1 MTWAG
6 ARGPQKEYT
15 MPQQNDHTDDLHDDW
30 QEEDQGDRRKRW
42 QEEPHEHRNGLL
54 ARETCDGLAQDPPRF
69 GGRGYGVT
77 DVNGAE
83 DRRYREKPETLP
95 SCFEHPPS
103 PRMARSA

>member
-42 QEEPHEHRNGLL
+42 QEEPHEHRRICSACGGSVLSPYPDDGGSCPHCFNGYV
-54 ARETCDGLAQDPPRF
+54 RC
-69 GGRGYGVT
+69 
-77 DVNGAE
+77 
-83 DRRYREKPETLP
+83 
-95 SCFEHPPS
+95 
-103 PRMARSA
+103 